1 MFSKINPSVIR
12 AGKILKENLKKE
24 KHVRFKGKQQYLTDF
39 DIQLDKLLVAAIKK
53 NFPTHAINAEETG
66 FYKGSSEY
74 TWYIDPLSNTRNYI
88 HGLPGFAVA
97 VGVTKNDIPLYG
109 AVYDPMLDEL
119 FIGEKGKGAF
129 CNSKKIHVSDVNV
142 LEHAFINADWQKRK
156 TQKEIDEGVKIFTSV
171 ARTCTVRAVGSV
183 ALMMAYV
190 AAGRLDGM
198 VNNYSDIH
206 AVVPGMAILQ
216 AAGGKVKDL
225 KGKKWDLNSTSTFAT
240 NGLIDKKILKELSWF
255 RKNGNMDIVKQ

>member
-1 MFSKINPSVIR
+1 MYSKISPSIIK
-12 AGKILKENLKKE
+12 AGKILKDNLKKE

-39 DIQLDKLLVAAIKK
+39 DIQLDKLLVASIKK
-53 NFPTHAINAEETG
+53 HFPTHSINAEETG

-74 TWYIDPLSNTRNYI
+74 TWYIDPLSNTRNFI

-97 VGVTKNDIPLYG
+97 VGVAKNDMPIYG

-119 FIGEKGKGAF
+119 FTGEEGKGAF
-129 CNSKKIHVSDVNV
+129 CNSKNITVSKISV

-156 TQKEIDEGVKIFTSV
+156 TQKEIDEGVKIFTSI

-183 ALMMAYV
+183 ALMMAYT

-206 AVVPGMAILQ
+206 AVVPGMAILK
-216 AAGGKVKDL
+216 AAGGNVKDL
-225 KGKKWDLNSTSTFAT
+225 KGNTWTLESTSTFAT
-240 NGLIDKKILKELSWF
+240 NGYIDKKILKELSWYS
-255 RKNGNMDIVKQ
+255 